1 MNKLEIIELID
12 ILDNGEVHIEN
23 GGKILAFINYS
34 DLDKFTQI
42 LGIDSENHI
51 DCILRDKY
59 VVVNLIDIDIV
70 DCEDV
75 EIIEMRYKA
84 NGYK

>member
-1 MNKLEIIELID
+1 MNKQEIIDLIE

-23 GGKILAFINYS
+23 GGKILAFINYN

-51 DCILRDKY
+51 DCILRDKC
-59 VVVNLIDIDIV
+59 VVVNLIDIDIL

-75 EIIEMRYKA
+75 EIIEMRYK
-84 NGYK
+84 K

>member
-1 MNKLEIIELID
+1 MNKQELIDLID
-12 ILDNGEVHIEN
+12 ILDNEEVHIEN
-23 GGKILAFINYS
+23 GGKILAFINYN

-42 LGIDSENHI
+42 LGIDNENHI

-59 VVVNLIDIDIV
+59 VIVNLIDIDIL

-84 NGYK
+84 NDYK

>member
-1 MNKLEIIELID
+1 MNKQEIIDLIE

-23 GGKILAFINYS
+23 GGKILAFIKFD

-42 LGIDSENHI
+42 LGIDREYHVE
-51 DCILRDKY
+51 CILRDECII
-59 VVVNLIDIDIV
+59 VNLIDIDIL

-75 EIIEMRYKA
+75 EIIETRYK
-84 NGYK
+84 NGNK